1 MTNQIHMKAIDDNG
15 PGTGERTINIHPS
28 AVVSPTAE
36 LADGVEVGPYST
48 VGDHVVVGQDTVIGP
63 HVVIEGH
70 TRIGE
75 RNRIYPFSSIGTPPQ
90 DVGYHNEDT
99 RLIMGNDN
107 VVREY
112 VTINRA
118 TTKEAWETIIG
129 DNNYLMAYA
138 HVAHDCNLADHV
150 ILTNG
155 ATLGGHTHIAEYA
168 ILGAFLA
175 VQQFVRIGAHA
186 YLGAKSGIDRDVP
199 PFMITAGPRAKLYGI
214 NQKGLIRRGF
224 PQKTIDIL
232 KKAYSIIW
240 RENRSFREGIAQ
252 VKSEL
257 QIIPELQMLLDF
269 LISSKRGVLR

>member
-1 MTNQIHMKAIDDNG
+1 MAFENSMK
-15 PGTGERTINIHPS
+15 IHPS
-28 AVVSPTAE
+28 AVISSNAHIG
-36 LADGVEVGPYST
+36 DGVEIGPYST
-48 VGDHVVVGQDTVIGP
+48 VGDHVVIGRDTAIGA

-75 RNRIYPFSSIGTPPQ
+75 RNRIYPFSCIGTPPQ
-90 DVGYHNEDT
+90 DIGYQNEDT
-99 RLIMGNDN
+99 RLIIGNDN
-107 VVREY
+107 VIREY

-118 TTKEAWETIIG
+118 TTKEAWETVIG
-129 DNNYLMAYA
+129 NNNYLMAYA
-138 HVAHDCNLADHV
+138 HVAHDCRLADHV

-155 ATLGGHTHIAEYA
+155 ATLGGHTHIEEYA

-224 PQKTIDIL
+224 SQETINVL

-240 RENRSFREGIAQ
+240 RENTSFRDGIAQ
-252 VKSEL
+252 VKREL
-257 QIIPELQMLLDF
+257 QITPELQMLLDF
-269 LISSKRGVLR
+269 LTSSKRGILR

>member
-1 MTNQIHMKAIDDNG
+1 MTFKNN
-15 PGTGERTINIHPS
+15 PRIHPS

-36 LADGVEVGPYST
+36 LADGVEIGPYST
-48 VGDHVVVGQDTVIGP
+48 VGDHVVIGRDTAIGA

-75 RNRIYPFSSIGTPPQ
+75 RNKIYPFSSVGTPPQ
-90 DVGYHNEDT
+90 DVGYQQEET
-99 RLIMGNDN
+99 RLIIGDDN
-107 VVREY
+107 VIREY

-118 TTKEAWETIIG
+118 TTKESWETVIG
-129 DNNYLMAYA
+129 SSTYLMAYA
-138 HVAHDCNLADHV
+138 HVAHDCWLADHV

-155 ATLGGHTHIAEYA
+155 ATLGGHTHIDEYA

-224 PQKTIDIL
+224 SQETINIL

-240 RENRSFREGIAQ
+240 RENRSFRDGIAQ
-252 VKSEL
+252 VKRDMDL
-257 QIIPELQMLLDF
+257 IPELQMLLDF
-269 LISSKRGVLR
+269 LSDSKRGVLR